1 MNNYYDNIL
10 IKSVEEQKINYTVIS
25 NFSYYIEYL
34 SKSFPF
40 VGGRLD
46 FSNLNNYKYV
56 KSEQKRISFDTVNF
70 IKKLIED
77 KIYCKNDV
85 IIYIGDSLTENGYE
99 FYLKDLLKIIPF
111 LVEELPQH
119 HYILSK
125 DLKKIIYISFE
136 DEIEFGE
143 ILGKTPDLE
152 T

>member
-10 IKSVEEQKINYTVIS
+10 TKSVEEQKINYTVIS

-77 KIYCKNDV
+77 KIYCKNDA